1 MEEKDLMKKFME
13 YIRNSYK
20 SGVRDESH
28 EIGEVKDIMV
38 PMSDGVKLRTVIHF
52 PKGKGPWPAIFTRTP
67 YPHNEILSVAKS
79 EEYAKRGYVSI
90 FQYCRGTGG
99 SEGEW
104 IPNEN
109 DRKDGIDAVNYIAE
123 QEWCSSIGI
132 HGFSYSGLTA
142 WIIADKLPDKVK
154 TIYLAHY
161 SVDRYLSLYKDG
173 LFRHDILTAWTMD
186 NSGHN
191 ITADYIES
199 CLHRP
204 HINVDE
210 KLWGVK
216 LPWYRDWL
224 LNTDYQCQYWQ
235 SGVWKTLREMPRKIK
250 VPMCIV
256 AGWYDHHQEG
266 TVLGFEEMSPEV
278 KAHSRLVIGGWNH
291 MMMPCIEGHETKNA
305 AINGEA
311 DMFKWFETILMEGK
325 LPDTEIEAYMV
336 ADDAWVK
343 YHNWPLKNS
352 GRKVLNLTGEKGENC
367 DAYNLSFEAKGET
380 SEIKYDYNPEDAIY
394 SHGADT
400 LFKTMKEQGSLLQY
414 EPGYRKDVLS
424 FVSELLTED
433 MCITGAMNV
442 KLFVSSDCEDTS
454 FTVKVMEVKPDGKAY
469 NIRSSITTL
478 AYRNNSSTRLTYDIG
493 EIVEVNL
500 ELLPITWNIKAGSRI
515 RIDVSSSDFPQYAIH
530 SNYAGNWA
538 VQEKVKTALQTLYC
552 GGKYNSV
559 IEVPVMNL

>member
-1 MEEKDLMKKFME
+1 MEQQDFMKRIAE
-13 YIRNSYK
+13 SIRNAYKDDVRAESY
-20 SGVRDESH
+20 
-28 EIGEVKDIMV
+28 EIGEVRDIMV

-52 PKGKGPWPAIFTRTP
+52 PNGQGPWPAIFTRTP
-67 YPHNEILSVAKS
+67 YPHNELLSIAKS
-79 EEYAKRGYVSI
+79 EEYAKRGYVSV

-104 IPNEN
+104 MPNEN
-109 DRKDGIDAVNYIAE
+109 DRRDGIDAINWLAG

-142 WIIADKLPDKVK
+142 WIMADKLPQKVK

-191 ITADYIES
+191 ITADYIKS
-199 CLHRP
+199 SLYRP

-210 KLWGVK
+210 ELWGVR

-224 LNTDYQCQYWQ
+224 LNTDYQCEYWQ
-235 SGVWKTLREMPRKIK
+235 SGVWKTLREMPGKVK

-266 TVLGFEEMSPEV
+266 TVLGFEELSPEV

-291 MMMPCIEGHETKNA
+291 MMMPCIAAHETVNA
-305 AINGEA
+305 KINGEA
-311 DMFKWFETILMEGK
+311 DMFNWFETILMEGK
-325 LPDTEIEAYMV
+325 LPDTEIKAYMV
-336 ADDAWVK
+336 GSDEWIKWDK
-343 YHNWPLKNS
+343 WPLGSS
-352 GRKVLNLTGEKGENC
+352 GKKVLNLTGDRKEDYN
-367 DAYNLSFEAKGET
+367 AYKLSFEAGRET
-380 SEIKYDYNPEDAIY
+380 NQIKYDYNPDDPIY

-400 LFKTMKEQGSLLQY
+400 LFKTMNEQGSLLQH

-424 FVSELLTED
+424 FVSEPLSED
-433 MCITGAMNV
+433 MCITGEMDV

-478 AYRNNSSTRLTYDIG
+478 AYRNKSSERLTY
-493 EIVEVNL
+493 EPNEVVELNL
-500 ELLPITWNIKAGSRI
+500 KLLPITWNIKAGSSL
-515 RIDVSSSDFPQYAIH
+515 RIDISSSDFPQFAIH

-538 VQEKVKTALQTLYC
+538 VQDKIKIARQTVYC
-552 GGKYNSV
+552 GGEFKSA
-559 IEVPVMNL
+559 IEIPVR